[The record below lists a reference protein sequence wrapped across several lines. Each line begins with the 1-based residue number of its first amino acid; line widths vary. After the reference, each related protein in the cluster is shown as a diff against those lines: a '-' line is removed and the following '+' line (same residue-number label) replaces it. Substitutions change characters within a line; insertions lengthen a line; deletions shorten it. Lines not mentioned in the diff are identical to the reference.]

1 MFDNLLFLWL
11 DSISKIKRG
20 YLIMGYCKKCF
31 EHISGDCMLTNGI
44 CVFCYYKTNSWD
56 SNGSLVRKKDAMQ
69 KWEKSFLTWRNYY
82 LNYHRDIKKAIKNSP
97 KGTFVL
103 KTIKGHKYYYLAYRD
118 GKKVIYK
125 YYGKKVPADLKE
137 KIKLRQDLVN
147 KLSKIQSLLYSLRIT
162 ARTGLTVNRFKIFER
177 DNFTC
182 QYCGVTPKDGAKLH
196 VDHII
201 PVDKGGDNSESNL
214 ITSCQRC
221 NAEKHDRYE
230 KLL

>member
-1 MFDNLLFLWL
+1 
-11 DSISKIKRG
+11 
-20 YLIMGYCKKCF
+20 
-31 EHISGDCMLTNGI
+31 
-44 CVFCYYKTNSWD
+44 
-56 SNGSLVRKKDAMQ
+56 MQ

-147 KLSKIQSLLYSLRIT
+147 KLSKIQSLLYK
-162 ARTGLTVNRFKIFER
+162 N
-177 DNFTC
+177 TC
-182 QYCGVTPKDGAKLH
+182 
-196 VDHII
+196 
-201 PVDKGGDNSESNL
+201 
-214 ITSCQRC
+214 
-221 NAEKHDRYE
+221 
-230 KLL
+230 